1 MRLQNIRFP
10 EPDICSEEELY
21 FHRRGGWIDFDGYFN
36 LFYIEKRKRYTNQ
49 ETLTLHLEI
58 KNCQMIRLM
67 WNETVIRE
75 MELSGEPQTLEL
87 NFPYQDT
94 ETGVFWFSVK
104 PAEYTI
110 NDISNLTGWYEA
122 ECQKEKPVRIVAV
135 VCTFKREPYVLRNL
149 KSVLRFLE
157 QPENESLKL
166 CYWLIDNGRTLSE
179 HEEISRLVKEYP
191 DVIRIIPNRNVG
203 GAGGFTRGMIEAIEE
218 KEHLELTHVQMM
230 DDDAVMD
237 PELFVRAYGF
247 LGMRKDE
254 WEDIT
259 LGGSLWREDF
269 PYIQQAAGEWFRDFA
284 VQNDF
289 PLADLRETKTCTD
302 PYMCEA
308 VHEHTPYSGWWC
320 CCMSLN
326 IVRGD
331 NLPIPLFLHHD
342 DIEFGIRNQD
352 AGIVFLNGFGVWH
365 KGFELT
371 FPGVNTYYDVRN
383 TLITTALTQ
392 PEKSRWEIVKWGWKR
407 ITVSVVEFR
416 YGEMKLVYQAF
427 RDFCKG
433 PEWMY
438 RVDAEKV
445 NNWLRE
451 QVGMGTLEGLQKEL
465 TKEEYD
471 EISGQIQQYK
481 DTYGVRKIKG
491 YFSPLRKMTKFIKK
505 ATFNGWLLP
514 ANKKVVALSPID
526 PPFDAF
532 RRNRIVLFEAFSGK
546 CRLAKREYSKLVSA
560 ACMYIS
566 IGLMNEKLVK
576 AEKAYREGV
585 EKITKM
591 EAWKRYL
598 SRKNE
603 STER

>member
-10 EPDICSEEELY
+10 EPDICREEELY
-21 FHRRGGWIDFDGYFN
+21 FHRNGEWIDFNGYFN
-36 LFYIEKRKRYTNQ
+36 LFYIEKRKKYTNQ
-49 ETLTLHLEI
+49 ETLTLHLEVSD
-58 KNCQMIRLM
+58 CQAVRLMHDETMIR
-67 WNETVIRE
+67 EI
-75 MELSGEPQTLEL
+75 ELNGQSESLTLE
-87 NFPYQDT
+87 FPYP
-94 ETGVFWFSVK
+94 ETDQGVFWFSVK
-104 PAEYTI
+104 TG
-110 NDISNLTGWYEA
+110 ISSKSDALQLSGWYEGK
-122 ECQKEKPVRIVAV
+122 CQKEKPVRIAAV

-157 QPENESLKL
+157 RPENASMNL
-166 CYWLIDNGRTLSE
+166 CYWLVDNGRTLSE
-179 HEEISRLVKEYP
+179 HEEISRLVKEHP
-191 DVIRIIPNRNVG
+191 DTIRIIPNRNVG

-218 KEHLELTHVQMM
+218 KERLGLTHVQMM

-269 PYIQQAAGEWFRDFA
+269 PYIQQAAGEWFEEF
-284 VQNDF
+284 VVKNDF
-289 PLADLRETKTCTD
+289 PLADLRDFHVCTD
-302 PYMCEA
+302 KYMCEA
-308 VHEHTPYSGWWC
+308 VHKNTPYSGWWC

-326 IVRGD
+326 LVCPD

-342 DIEFGIRNQD
+342 DIEFGIRNQK

-371 FPGVNTYYDVRN
+371 FPGANTYYDVRN

-392 PEKSRWEIVKWGWKR
+392 PEKSWWEIVKWVWKR
-407 ITVSVVEFR
+407 ITVSVIEFR

-433 PEWMY
+433 PEWLY

-451 QVGMGTLEGLQKEL
+451 QVKMGTLENLKKEL
-465 TKEEYD
+465 TQEEY
-471 EISGQIQQYK
+471 ERLSCYIQTYK
-481 DTYGVRKIKG
+481 SSYGMQDIKK
-491 YFSPLRKMTKFIKK
+491 YFSPARKKAKFIKK
-505 ATFNGWLLP
+505 VTFNGWLLP
-514 ANKKVVALSPID
+514 AKKELIALSPVE
-526 PPFDAF
+526 PPFEAF

-546 CRLAKREYSKLVSA
+546 CMLAKREYLKLVNA
-560 ACMYIS
+560 VCMYIS
-566 IGLMNEKLVK
+566 IGIMNRKLVK

-585 EKITKM
+585 EKIM
-591 EAWKRYL
+591 RIEVWKHYL
-598 SRKNE
+598 NRKNE
-603 STER
+603 SSER